1 MAASDIRNAQ
11 ADGAEPVGDEAATT
25 DARPRLP
32 HLNRTDPPAYLQN
45 YLNREAQGG
54 KRHEL
59 DGGTAP
65 DSGRTDDTP
74 LYLRRFRDRKSGA
87 HPLESPLPEWEG
99 QDLGVTLAR
108 AQITKTK
115 EIVPEDAQQA
125 GAKVLTQVHIIRH
138 GETQG
143 YSTESGLTPLGSWQ
157 VHRRG
162 FDISK
167 SLRDGERVHIVSA
180 DTNRARQ
187 TSEGIRKGLLD
198 GLTMWGR
205 EAEVSEVHPME
216 EFRNFQVWTPEGLRD
231 VTGAFRLYKKE
242 MEKYER
248 VAMGNR
254 PSWLVEIDRFW
265 QTQAGGGDP
274 ITLWTQ
280 IPMLNFEPPSAT
292 VRRFWAGIERI
303 RTEYPG
309 DRIIVGT
316 HSGPIRVF
324 AISAFGYDPGE
335 PYNTEEV
342 IVRLLEEKSALIAY
356 RNRVQEVQV
365 PQLDLLPDWWER
377 LEGAALPSSSRQEAR
392 A

>member
-1 MAASDIRNAQ
+1 MTAAEIGDTETTSEAEIERIA
-11 ADGAEPVGDEAATT
+11 ADGGT
-25 DARPRLP
+25 ARPRLS
-32 HLNRTDPPAYLQN
+32 HMDRTDPPGYLQK
-45 YLNREAQGG
+45 YLERESHGG

-59 DGGTAP
+59 DDRGG
-65 DSGRTDDTP
+65 DRTDDVP
-74 LYLRRFRDRKSGA
+74 LYLRRFRDRRSGA
-87 HPLESPLPEWEG
+87 NPLETPLPTWEG
-99 QDLGVTLAR
+99 EDLGVTMAR

-115 EIVPEDAQQA
+115 EIVPESREQS
-125 GAKVLTQVHIIRH
+125 GPSVLTQVHIIRH

-167 SLRDGERVHIVSA
+167 SIREGERVHIVCA

-205 EAEVSEVHPME
+205 EAEISEVHAME

-231 VTGAFRLYKKE
+231 VTGAFRLYKRE

-248 VAMGNR
+248 VALGDR
-254 PSWLVEIDRFW
+254 PTWLVEMDRFW
-265 QTQAGGGDP
+265 KTQQGGADP

-292 VRRFWAGIERI
+292 VRRFWAGIQRI
-303 RTEYPG
+303 QAEHPG

-342 IVRLLEEKSALIAY
+342 IVRLVETNSAFIAY

-365 PQLDLLPDWWER
+365 PDLDQLPDWWQGLSGR
-377 LEGAALPSSSRQEAR
+377 ALPKALREEDQR
-392 A
+392 

>member
-1 MAASDIRNAQ
+1 MTTAEVSDVVPQ
-11 ADGAEPVGDEAATT
+11 DPVTL
-25 DARPRLP
+25 PRTE
-32 HLNRTDPPAYLQN
+32 RTNPPGYLQK
-45 YLNREAQGG
+45 YLERETHGG
-54 KRHEL
+54 KPHKVAEMATAT
-59 DGGTAP
+59 GT
-65 DSGRTDDTP
+65 TP
-74 LYLRRFRDRKSGA
+74 LYLRRFRDRRSGA
-87 HPLESPLPEWEG
+87 TALEAPIPKWEG
-99 QDLGVTLAR
+99 QDLGVTAAY

-115 EIVPEDAQQA
+115 EIVPGSKEEAA
-125 GAKVLTQVHIIRH
+125 PALLTQVHIIRH

-167 SLRDGERVHIVSA
+167 GVKDGERVHIVCA

-187 TSEGIRKGLLD
+187 TSEGIRRGLLD
-198 GLTMWGR
+198 GLTMWNR
-205 EAEVSEVHPME
+205 TAEISEVTAME

-248 VAMGNR
+248 VAMGDR
-254 PSWLVEIDRFW
+254 PTWLVEIDRFW
-265 QTQAGGGDP
+265 RTQQGGADP

-292 VRRFWAGIERI
+292 VRRFWAGIQRVQAKH
-303 RTEYPG
+303 PG

-342 IVRLLEEKSALIAY
+342 IVRLVEGNSAFIAY

-365 PQLDLLPDWWER
+365 PDLDLLPDWWAGLSDR
-377 LEGAALPSSSRQEAR
+377 ALPTSLRQGGPE
-392 A
+392 

>member
-1 MAASDIRNAQ
+1 MTASDIRNVQ
-11 ADGAEPVGDEAATT
+11 ADGAESVGDETAIT

-59 DGGTAP
+59 DGGADL

-87 HPLESPLPEWEG
+87 HPLESQLPEWEG
-99 QDLGVTLAR
+99 QELGVTLAR

-115 EIVPEDAQQA
+115 EIVPEDAEQA

-167 SLRDGERVHIVSA
+167 SLRDGERVHIVCA

-205 EAEVSEVHPME
+205 EAEVSEVHAME

-377 LEGAALPSSSRQEAR
+377 LEGVALPSSSRQEDHA
-392 A
+392 

>member
-1 MAASDIRNAQ
+1 MTTSEIHDMSAAEVDAIA
-11 ADGAEPVGDEAATT
+11 ADGGTQ
-25 DARPRLP
+25 RPRLP
-32 HLNRTDPPAYLQN
+32 HMDRTDPPAYLQK
-45 YLNREAQGG
+45 YLNREARGG
-54 KRHEL
+54 KRHEVV
-59 DGGTAP
+59 DRPETGA
-65 DSGRTDDTP
+65 DRTDDAP
-74 LYLRRFRDRKSGA
+74 LYLRRFRDRKTGA
-87 HPLESPLPEWEG
+87 NPLESPLPAWEG
-99 QDLGVTLAR
+99 HDLGVTMAR

-115 EIVPEDAQQA
+115 EIVPEDAEQA
-125 GAKVLTQVHIIRH
+125 GPAVLTQVHIIRH

-167 SLRDGERVHIVSA
+167 SIREGERVHIVCA

-205 EAEVSEVHPME
+205 EAEISDVHAME
-216 EFRNFQVWTPEGLRD
+216 EFRNFEVWTPEGMRD
-231 VTGAFRLYKKE
+231 VTGAFRLYKRE

-248 VAMGNR
+248 VAMGDR
-254 PSWLVEIDRFW
+254 PTWLVEIDRFW
-265 QTQAGGGDP
+265 KTQQGGADP

-280 IPMLNFEPPSAT
+280 IPMLHFEPPSAT
-292 VRRFWAGIERI
+292 VRRFWAGIQRI
-303 RTEYPG
+303 QDEYPG

-342 IVRLLEEKSALIAY
+342 IVRLVEGNSAFIAY

-365 PQLDLLPDWWER
+365 PNLDELPDWWEGLSGR
-377 LEGAALPSSSRQEAR
+377 ALPRSLREEDA
-392 A
+392 

>member
-1 MAASDIRNAQ
+1 MATKDSTSQ
-11 ADGAEPVGDEAATT
+11 PTGSATRS
-25 DARPRLP
+25 ALPRMD
-32 HLNRTDPPAYLQN
+32 RTDPPGYLQC
-45 YLNREAQGG
+45 YLEREARGVQAPTA
-54 KRHEL
+54 EML
-59 DGGTAP
+59 DL
-65 DSGRTDDTP
+65 DRTESTP

-87 HPLESPLPEWEG
+87 NPLEEHVPMWEG
-99 QDLGVTLAR
+99 HDLGVTNAYSR
-108 AQITKTK
+108 ITKTK
-115 EIVPEDAQQA
+115 EIVPESPEQA
-125 GAKVLTQVHIIRH
+125 GALLTTQVHIIRH

-167 SLRDGERVHIVSA
+167 SIKNGDRIRIVCA

-198 GLTMWGR
+198 GLTMWDR
-205 EAEVSEVHPME
+205 TAEISEVTAMP

-248 VAMGNR
+248 VAMGDR
-254 PSWLVEIDRFW
+254 PTWLVEMDRFW
-265 QTQAGGGDP
+265 STQAGGADP

-292 VRRFWAGIERI
+292 VRRFWAGIQRI
-303 RTEYPG
+303 MAEYPG
-309 DRIIVGT
+309 ERIIVGT

-335 PYNTEEV
+335 PYNTEEI
-342 IVRLLEEKSALIAY
+342 IVRMMSNNSCFIAY
-356 RNRVQEVQV
+356 RNRVQEVMV
-365 PQLDLLPDWWER
+365 PNLDELPDWWAGLSGR
-377 LEGAALPSSSRQEAR
+377 ALPVSLRTEGE
-392 A
+392 

>member
-1 MAASDIRNAQ
+1 M
-11 ADGAEPVGDEAATT
+11 
-25 DARPRLP
+25 
-32 HLNRTDPPAYLQN
+32 
-45 YLNREAQGG
+45 
-54 KRHEL
+54 
-59 DGGTAP
+59 
-65 DSGRTDDTP
+65 
-74 LYLRRFRDRKSGA
+74 
-87 HPLESPLPEWEG
+87 
-99 QDLGVTLAR
+99 AR

-115 EIVPEDAQQA
+115 EIVPESREQA
-125 GAKVLTQVHIIRH
+125 SPSLLTQVHIIRH

-167 SLRDGERVHIVSA
+167 SIREGERVHIVCA

-205 EAEVSEVHPME
+205 EAEISEVHPME
-216 EFRNFQVWTPEGLRD
+216 EFRNFMVWTPEGLRD
-231 VTGAFRLYKKE
+231 VTGAFRLYKRE

-248 VAMGNR
+248 VALGDR
-254 PSWLVEIDRFW
+254 PTWLVEIDRFW
-265 QTQAGGGDP
+265 KTQQGGADP

-292 VRRFWAGIERI
+292 VRRFWAGIQRI
-303 RTEYPG
+303 QDEYPG

-342 IVRLLEEKSALIAY
+342 IVRLVETNSAFIAY

-365 PQLDLLPDWWER
+365 PDLDELPDWWEGLSGR
-377 LEGAALPSSSRQEAR
+377 ALPKALREEEQR
-392 A
+392 

>member
-1 MAASDIRNAQ
+1 MATSDSDSLEIGR
-11 ADGAEPVGDEAATT
+11 V
-25 DARPRLP
+25 ARSALPRLD
-32 HLNRTDPPAYLQN
+32 RIDPPGYLQR
-45 YLNREAQGG
+45 YREREAQGG
-54 KRHEL
+54 ETPSAQMLDRKRAE
-59 DGGTAP
+59 
-65 DSGRTDDTP
+65 STP

-87 HPLESPLPEWEG
+87 TALEERVPIWEG
-99 QDLGVTLAR
+99 QDLGVTNAYS
-108 AQITKTK
+108 QITRTK
-115 EIVPEDAQQA
+115 EIVPESPEQA
-125 GAKVLTQVHIIRH
+125 GAILTTQVHVIRH

-167 SLRDGERVHIVSA
+167 SIKNDDRIRIVCA

-187 TSEGIRKGLLD
+187 SAEGIRRGLLD
-198 GLTMWGR
+198 GLTMWDR
-205 EAEVSEVHPME
+205 TAHISEITPME

-248 VAMGNR
+248 VALGDR
-254 PSWLVEIDRFW
+254 PTWLVEMDRFW
-265 QTQAGGGDP
+265 STQAGGADP

-280 IPMLNFEPPSAT
+280 IPMLSFEPPSAT
-292 VRRFWAGIERI
+292 VRRFWAGIQ
-303 RTEYPG
+303 RTMAEYPG
-309 DRIIVGT
+309 ERIIVST

-342 IVRLLEEKSALIAY
+342 IVRMMSNNSAFIAY
-356 RNRVQEVQV
+356 RNRVQEVMV
-365 PQLDLLPDWWER
+365 PNLDELPDWWAGLSGR
-377 LEGAALPSSSRQEAR
+377 ALPLSLRTEE
-392 A
+392 

>member
-1 MAASDIRNAQ
+1 MTTAEVNDVVP
-11 ADGAEPVGDEAATT
+11 ADPVTL
-25 DARPRLP
+25 PRTE
-32 HLNRTDPPAYLQN
+32 RTNPPGYLQK
-45 YLNREAQGG
+45 YLERETHGG
-54 KRHEL
+54 KPHNVAEMA
-59 DGGTAP
+59 TA
-65 DSGRTDDTP
+65 TDTTP
-74 LYLRRFRDRKSGA
+74 LYLRRFRDRLSGA
-87 HPLESPLPEWEG
+87 TALEAPIPKWEG
-99 QDLGVTLAR
+99 QDLGVTAAY

-115 EIVPEDAQQA
+115 EIVPGNKEEAA
-125 GAKVLTQVHIIRH
+125 PALLTQVHIIRH

-167 SLRDGERVHIVSA
+167 GVKDGERVHIVCA

-198 GLTMWGR
+198 GLTMWNR
-205 EAEVSEVHPME
+205 TAEISEVAVME

-248 VAMGNR
+248 VARGDR
-254 PSWLVEIDRFW
+254 PTWLVEIDRFW
-265 QTQAGGGDP
+265 RTQQGGADP

-280 IPMLNFEPPSAT
+280 VPMLNFEPPSAT
-292 VRRFWAGIERI
+292 VRRFWAGIQRVQAKH
-303 RTEYPG
+303 PG

-342 IVRLLEEKSALIAY
+342 IVRLVEGNSAFIAY

-365 PQLDLLPDWWER
+365 PDLDLLPDWWAGLSGR
-377 LEGAALPSSSRQEAR
+377 ALPTSLRQGGHE
-392 A
+392 

>member
-1 MAASDIRNAQ
+1 MTASDIRNVQ
-11 ADGAEPVGDEAATT
+11 ADGAESVGDEAATT
-25 DARPRLP
+25 DPRPRLP

-59 DGGTAP
+59 DGGADL
-65 DSGRTDDTP
+65 DSSRTDDTP

-87 HPLESPLPEWEG
+87 HPLENPLPPWEG
-99 QDLGVTLAR
+99 QELGVTLAR

-115 EIVPEDAQQA
+115 EIVPEDAEQA

-167 SLRDGERVHIVSA
+167 SLRDGERVHIVCA

-205 EAEVSEVHPME
+205 EAEVSEVHAME

-342 IVRLLEEKSALIAY
+342 IVRLLKEKSALIAY

-377 LEGAALPSSSRQEAR
+377 LEGVALPSSARQEAH

>member
-1 MAASDIRNAQ
+1 M
-11 ADGAEPVGDEAATT
+11 T
-25 DARPRLP
+25 DMQTHESTSLPRTERP
-32 HLNRTDPPAYLQN
+32 DAPAYLQR
-45 YLNREAQGG
+45 YFDREARGG
-54 KRHEL
+54 KPHST
-59 DGGTAP
+59 DA
-65 DSGRTDDTP
+65 DTDDDTTP
-74 LYLRRFRDRKSGA
+74 LYLRRFRDRRTGA
-87 HPLESPLPEWEG
+87 NALEAPVPQWEG
-99 QDLGVTLAR
+99 HDLGYTNAQ
-108 AQITKTK
+108 AQITKSK
-115 EIVPEDAQQA
+115 EIVPGSAEDA
-125 GAKVLTQVHIIRH
+125 GPRTVTQIHIIRH

-167 SLRDGERVHIVSA
+167 GVKNGEKVHIVCA

-187 TSEGIRKGLLD
+187 TSEGIRKGMLD

-205 EAEVSEVHPME
+205 EADVSDVSAME

-248 VAMGNR
+248 VGTGRR
-254 PSWLVEIDRFW
+254 PAWLVEIDRFW
-265 QTQAGGGDP
+265 KTQQGGADP

-280 IPMLNFEPPSAT
+280 IPMLHFEPPSAT
-292 VRRFWAGIERI
+292 VRRFWAGILRI
-303 RTEYPG
+303 REEHPG
-309 DRIIVGT
+309 ERIIVGT

-342 IVRLLEEKSALIAY
+342 IVRITDEGTAFIAY

-365 PQLDLLPDWWER
+365 PTMTELPDWWEGLSGR
-377 LEGAALPSSSRQEAR
+377 ALPTSLRGDS
-392 A
+392 

>member
-1 MAASDIRNAQ
+1 MTTAEVSDVVP
-11 ADGAEPVGDEAATT
+11 ADPVTL
-25 DARPRLP
+25 PRTE
-32 HLNRTDPPAYLQN
+32 RTNQPGYLQK
-45 YLNREAQGG
+45 YLERETHGG
-54 KRHEL
+54 KSHNVAEMA
-59 DGGTAP
+59 TA
-65 DSGRTDDTP
+65 TDITP
-74 LYLRRFRDRKSGA
+74 LYLRRFRDRLSGA
-87 HPLESPLPEWEG
+87 TALEAPIPKWEG
-99 QDLGVTLAR
+99 QDLGVTAAY

-115 EIVPEDAQQA
+115 EIVPGNKEEAA
-125 GAKVLTQVHIIRH
+125 PALLTQVHIIRH
-138 GETQG
+138 GETHG

-167 SLRDGERVHIVSA
+167 GVKDGERVHIVCA

-198 GLTMWGR
+198 GLTMWNR
-205 EAEVSEVHPME
+205 TAEISEVTVME

-248 VAMGNR
+248 VAMGDR
-254 PSWLVEIDRFW
+254 PTWLVEIDRFW
-265 QTQAGGGDP
+265 RTQQGGADP

-280 IPMLNFEPPSAT
+280 VPMLNFEPPSAT
-292 VRRFWAGIERI
+292 VRRFWAGIQRVQAKH
-303 RTEYPG
+303 PG

-342 IVRLLEEKSALIAY
+342 IVRLVEGNSAFIAY

-365 PQLDLLPDWWER
+365 PDLDLLPDWWAGLSGR
-377 LEGAALPSSSRQEAR
+377 ALPTSLRQGGPK
-392 A
+392 

>member
-1 MAASDIRNAQ
+1 MTATDSSLPAAQPR
-11 ADGAEPVGDEAATT
+11 ADLPRTERV
-25 DARPRLP
+25 DA
-32 HLNRTDPPAYLQN
+32 PAYLQR
-45 YLNREAQGG
+45 YLDREARGG
-54 KRHEL
+54 KPHSIEDREEI
-59 DGGTAP
+59 DT
-65 DSGRTDDTP
+65 TP
-74 LYLRRFRDRKSGA
+74 LYLRRFRDRRSGA
-87 HPLESPLPEWEG
+87 TALEAPVPHWEG
-99 QDLGVTLAR
+99 HDLGVTEGKAM
-108 AQITKTK
+108 ITKTK
-115 EIVPEDAQQA
+115 EIVPGTKDEA
-125 GAKVLTQVHIIRH
+125 GPSVVTQVHVIRH

-167 SLRDGERVHIVSA
+167 GIKSGERIHIVCA

-187 TSEGIRKGLLD
+187 TSEGIRRGLLD
-198 GLTMWGR
+198 GLTMWNK
-205 EAEVSEVHPME
+205 EAEVSEVEAME

-242 MEKYER
+242 MEAYER
-248 VAMGNR
+248 IGSGKR
-254 PSWLVEIDRFW
+254 PSWLVEMDRFW
-265 QTQAGGGDP
+265 RTQQGGADP

-292 VRRFWAGIERI
+292 VRRFWAGIQRVRAEH
-303 RTEYPG
+303 PG

-342 IVRLLEEKSALIAY
+342 IIRLTDEGSAFIAY
-356 RNRVQEVQV
+356 RNRVQEVQM
-365 PQLDLLPDWWER
+365 PELDLLPDWWAGLSGR
-377 LEGAALPSSSRQEAR
+377 ALPASLRGDEELA
-392 A
+392 

>member
-1 MAASDIRNAQ
+1 MTAADIGNAETTREAEIEQ
-11 ADGAEPVGDEAATT
+11 IAADGGTE
-25 DARPRLP
+25 RPRLS
-32 HLNRTDPPAYLQN
+32 HMDRTDPPGYLQK
-45 YLNREAQGG
+45 YLERESRGG
-54 KRHEL
+54 KQHDIDDR
-59 DGGTAP
+59 GG
-65 DSGRTDDTP
+65 DRTDDVP
-74 LYLRRFRDRKSGA
+74 LYLRRFRDRRSGVNA
-87 HPLESPLPEWEG
+87 LETPLPTWEG
-99 QDLGVTLAR
+99 QDLGVTMAR

-115 EIVPEDAQQA
+115 EIVPESREQA
-125 GAKVLTQVHIIRH
+125 SPSLLTQVHIIRH

-167 SLRDGERVHIVSA
+167 SIREGERVHIVCA

-205 EAEVSEVHPME
+205 EAEISEVHPME
-216 EFRNFQVWTPEGLRD
+216 EFRNFMVWTPEGLRD
-231 VTGAFRLYKKE
+231 VTGAFRLYKRE
-242 MEKYER
+242 MEKCER
-248 VAMGNR
+248 VALGDR
-254 PSWLVEIDRFW
+254 PTWLVEIDRFW
-265 QTQAGGGDP
+265 KTQQGGADP

-292 VRRFWAGIERI
+292 VRRFWAGIQRI
-303 RTEYPG
+303 QDEYPG

-342 IVRLLEEKSALIAY
+342 IVRLVETNSAFIAY

-365 PQLDLLPDWWER
+365 PDLDELPDWWEGLSGR
-377 LEGAALPSSSRQEAR
+377 ALPKALREEEQR
-392 A
+392 

>member
-1 MAASDIRNAQ
+1 MTTAEVSDVVP
-11 ADGAEPVGDEAATT
+11 ADPVTL
-25 DARPRLP
+25 PRTE
-32 HLNRTDPPAYLQN
+32 RTNPPGYLQK
-45 YLNREAQGG
+45 YLERETHGG
-54 KRHEL
+54 KPHNVAEMA
-59 DGGTAP
+59 TA
-65 DSGRTDDTP
+65 TDTTP
-74 LYLRRFRDRKSGA
+74 LYLRRFRDRLSGA
-87 HPLESPLPEWEG
+87 TALEAPIPKWEG
-99 QDLGVTLAR
+99 QDLGVTAAY

-115 EIVPEDAQQA
+115 EIVPGNKEEAA
-125 GAKVLTQVHIIRH
+125 PALLTQVHIIRH

-167 SLRDGERVHIVSA
+167 GVKDGERVHIVCA

-198 GLTMWGR
+198 GLTMWNR
-205 EAEVSEVHPME
+205 TAEISEVAVME

-248 VAMGNR
+248 VAMGDR
-254 PSWLVEIDRFW
+254 PTWLVEIDRFW
-265 QTQAGGGDP
+265 RTQQGGADP

-280 IPMLNFEPPSAT
+280 VPMLNFEPPSAT
-292 VRRFWAGIERI
+292 VRRFWAGIQRVQAKH
-303 RTEYPG
+303 PG

-342 IVRLLEEKSALIAY
+342 IVRLVEGNSAFIAY

-365 PQLDLLPDWWER
+365 PDLDLLPDWWAGLSGR
-377 LEGAALPSSSRQEAR
+377 ALPTSLRQGGPE
-392 A
+392 

>member
-1 MAASDIRNAQ
+1 MTDADIRPAQ
-11 ADGAEPVGDEAATT
+11 DEQRASL
-25 DARPRLP
+25 PRTE
-32 HLNRTDPPAYLQN
+32 RTDPPAYLQR
-45 YLNREAQGG
+45 YFDREARGG
-54 KRHEL
+54 MRHRGPEQP
-59 DGGTAP
+59 GMT
-65 DSGRTDDTP
+65 TDETP
-74 LYLRRFRDRKSGA
+74 LYLRRFRDRRSGA
-87 HPLESPLPEWEG
+87 TDLEAPVPEWEG
-99 QDLGVTLAR
+99 TDLKVTRAY

-115 EIVPEDAQQA
+115 EIVPGTARDAGPQ
-125 GAKVLTQVHIIRH
+125 VLTQVHIIRH

-167 SLRDGERVHIVSA
+167 SIKDGERIHIVCA

-187 TSEGIRKGLLD
+187 TSEGIMKGLLD
-198 GLTMWGR
+198 GLTMWNR
-205 EAEVSEVHPME
+205 TAEVTGVTAMS

-231 VTGAFRLYKKE
+231 VTGAFRLYKRE

-248 VAMGNR
+248 VAMGDR
-254 PSWLVEIDRFW
+254 PTWLVEIDRFW
-265 QTQAGGGDP
+265 RTQQGGADP

-280 IPMLNFEPPSAT
+280 IPMLYFEPPSAT
-292 VRRFWAGIERI
+292 VRRFWAGIQRI
-303 RTEYPG
+303 QAEHPG

-324 AISAFGYDPGE
+324 AINAFGYDPGE

-342 IVRLLEEKSALIAY
+342 IVRLLQGNSAFIAY

-365 PQLDLLPDWWER
+365 PDLDELPDWWEGLSGR
-377 LEGAALPSSSRQEAR
+377 ALPRTLREVAS
-392 A
+392 

>member
-1 MAASDIRNAQ
+1 MATKDSTSQ
-11 ADGAEPVGDEAATT
+11 PTGSATRS
-25 DARPRLP
+25 ALPRMD
-32 HLNRTDPPAYLQN
+32 RTDPPGYLQR
-45 YLNREAQGG
+45 YLEREARGVQAPTA
-54 KRHEL
+54 EML
-59 DGGTAP
+59 DL
-65 DSGRTDDTP
+65 DRTESTP

-87 HPLESPLPEWEG
+87 NPLEEHVPMWEG
-99 QDLGVTLAR
+99 HDLGVTNAYSR
-108 AQITKTK
+108 ITKTK
-115 EIVPEDAQQA
+115 EIVPESPEQA
-125 GAKVLTQVHIIRH
+125 GALLTTQVHIIRH

-167 SLRDGERVHIVSA
+167 SIKNGDRIRIVCA

-198 GLTMWGR
+198 GLTMWDLT
-205 EAEVSEVHPME
+205 AEISEVTAMP

-248 VAMGNR
+248 VAMGDR
-254 PSWLVEIDRFW
+254 TTWRVEMDRFW
-265 QTQAGGGDP
+265 STQAGGADP

-292 VRRFWAGIERI
+292 VRRFWAGIQRI
-303 RTEYPG
+303 MAEYPG
-309 DRIIVGT
+309 ERIIVGT

-335 PYNTEEV
+335 PYNTEEI
-342 IVRLLEEKSALIAY
+342 IVRMMSNNSCFIAY
-356 RNRVQEVQV
+356 RNRVQEVMV
-365 PQLDLLPDWWER
+365 PNLDELPDWWAGLSGR
-377 LEGAALPSSSRQEAR
+377 ALPVSLRTEGE
-392 A
+392 

>member
-1 MAASDIRNAQ
+1 MATKDSTSQ
-11 ADGAEPVGDEAATT
+11 PTGSATRS
-25 DARPRLP
+25 ALPRMD
-32 HLNRTDPPAYLQN
+32 RTDPPGYLQR
-45 YLNREAQGG
+45 YLEREARGAQAPTA
-54 KRHEL
+54 EML
-59 DGGTAP
+59 DL
-65 DSGRTDDTP
+65 DRTESTP

-87 HPLESPLPEWEG
+87 NPLEEHVPMWEG
-99 QDLGVTLAR
+99 HDLGVTNAYSR
-108 AQITKTK
+108 ITKTK
-115 EIVPEDAQQA
+115 EIVPESPEQA
-125 GAKVLTQVHIIRH
+125 GALLTTEVHIIRH

-167 SLRDGERVHIVSA
+167 SIKNGDRIRIVCA

-198 GLTMWGR
+198 GLTMWDR
-205 EAEVSEVHPME
+205 TAEISEVTAMP

-248 VAMGNR
+248 VAMGDR
-254 PSWLVEIDRFW
+254 PTWLVEMDRFW
-265 QTQAGGGDP
+265 STQAGGADP

-292 VRRFWAGIERI
+292 VRRFWAGIQRI
-303 RTEYPG
+303 MAEYPG
-309 DRIIVGT
+309 ERIIVGT

-335 PYNTEEV
+335 PYNTEEI
-342 IVRLLEEKSALIAY
+342 IVRMMSNNSCFIAY
-356 RNRVQEVQV
+356 RNRVQEVMV
-365 PQLDLLPDWWER
+365 PNLDELPDWWAGLSGR
-377 LEGAALPSSSRQEAR
+377 ALPVSLRTEGE
-392 A
+392 

>member
-1 MAASDIRNAQ
+1 MTTAEVSDVVPH
-11 ADGAEPVGDEAATT
+11 DPVTL
-25 DARPRLP
+25 PRTE
-32 HLNRTDPPAYLQN
+32 RTNPPGYLQK
-45 YLNREAQGG
+45 YLERETHGG
-54 KRHEL
+54 KPHNVAEMA
-59 DGGTAP
+59 TA
-65 DSGRTDDTP
+65 TDTTP
-74 LYLRRFRDRKSGA
+74 LYLRRFRDRLSGA
-87 HPLESPLPEWEG
+87 TALEAPIPKWEG
-99 QDLGVTLAR
+99 QDLGVTAAY

-115 EIVPEDAQQA
+115 EIVPGNKEEAA
-125 GAKVLTQVHIIRH
+125 PALLTQVHIIRH

-167 SLRDGERVHIVSA
+167 GVKDGERVHIVCA

-198 GLTMWGR
+198 GLTMWNR
-205 EAEVSEVHPME
+205 TAEISEVAVME

-248 VAMGNR
+248 VAMGDR
-254 PSWLVEIDRFW
+254 PTWLVEIDRFW
-265 QTQAGGGDP
+265 RTQQGGADP

-280 IPMLNFEPPSAT
+280 VPMLNFEPPSAT
-292 VRRFWAGIERI
+292 VRRFWAGIQRVQAKH
-303 RTEYPG
+303 PG

-342 IVRLLEEKSALIAY
+342 IVRLVEGNSAFIAY

-365 PQLDLLPDWWER
+365 PDLDLLPDWWAGLSGR
-377 LEGAALPSSSRQEAR
+377 ALPTSLRQGGPE
-392 A
+392 

>member
-1 MAASDIRNAQ
+1 MTAADIGNAETTREAEIEQ
-11 ADGAEPVGDEAATT
+11 IAADGGTE
-25 DARPRLP
+25 RPRLS
-32 HLNRTDPPAYLQN
+32 HMDRTDPPGYLQK
-45 YLNREAQGG
+45 YLERESRGG
-54 KRHEL
+54 KQHDIDDR
-59 DGGTAP
+59 GG
-65 DSGRTDDTP
+65 DRTDDVP
-74 LYLRRFRDRKSGA
+74 LYLRRFRDRRSGVNA
-87 HPLESPLPEWEG
+87 LETPLPTWEG
-99 QDLGVTLAR
+99 QDLGVTMAR

-115 EIVPEDAQQA
+115 EIVPESREQA
-125 GAKVLTQVHIIRH
+125 SPSLLTQVHIIRH

-167 SLRDGERVHIVSA
+167 SIREGERVHIVCA

-205 EAEVSEVHPME
+205 EAEISEVHPME
-216 EFRNFQVWTPEGLRD
+216 EFRNFMVWTPEGLRD
-231 VTGAFRLYKKE
+231 VTGAFRLYKRE

-248 VAMGNR
+248 VALGDR
-254 PSWLVEIDRFW
+254 PTWLVEIDRFW
-265 QTQAGGGDP
+265 KTQQGGADP

-292 VRRFWAGIERI
+292 VRRFWAGIQRI
-303 RTEYPG
+303 QDEYPG

-342 IVRLLEEKSALIAY
+342 IVRLVETNSAFIAY

-365 PQLDLLPDWWER
+365 PDLDELPDWWEGLSGR
-377 LEGAALPSSSRQEAR
+377 ALPKALREEEQR
-392 A
+392 

>member
-1 MAASDIRNAQ
+1 MTAADIENAGDLRNEELTEIA
-11 ADGAEPVGDEAATT
+11 ADGGTQ
-25 DARPRLP
+25 RPALS
-32 HLNRTDPPAYLQN
+32 HMDRTDPPAYLQK
-45 YLNREAQGG
+45 YRERESVGG
-54 KRHEL
+54 KRHEI
-59 DGGTAP
+59 DDRGG
-65 DSGRTDDTP
+65 DRTDDVP
-74 LYLRRFRDRKSGA
+74 LYLRRFRDRRSGA
-87 HPLESPLPEWEG
+87 NPLETPLPAWEG
-99 QDLGVTLAR
+99 EDLGVTLAR

-115 EIVPEDAQQA
+115 EIVPESQEQA
-125 GAKVLTQVHIIRH
+125 GPSVLTQVHIIRH

-167 SLRDGERVHIVSA
+167 SIREGERVHIVCA

-205 EAEVSEVHPME
+205 EAEISEVYPME

-231 VTGAFRLYKKE
+231 VTGAFRLYKRE

-248 VAMGNR
+248 VALGDR
-254 PSWLVEIDRFW
+254 PTWLVEIDRFW
-265 QTQAGGGDP
+265 KTQQGGADP

-292 VRRFWAGIERI
+292 VRRFWAGIQRI
-303 RTEYPG
+303 QDEYPG

-342 IVRLLEEKSALIAY
+342 IVRLVESNSAFIAY

-365 PQLDLLPDWWER
+365 PDLDELPDWWEGLSGR
-377 LEGAALPSSSRQEAR
+377 ALPKTLREEEQR
-392 A
+392 